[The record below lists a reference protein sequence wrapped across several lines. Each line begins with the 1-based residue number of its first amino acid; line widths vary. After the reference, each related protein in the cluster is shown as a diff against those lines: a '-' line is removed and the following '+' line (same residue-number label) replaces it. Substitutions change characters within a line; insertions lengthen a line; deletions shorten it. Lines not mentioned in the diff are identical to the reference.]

1 MTAAVLRCSPGIAL
15 AGLLAMGCNP
25 DCDDPGRVNG
35 AYTVFSNAASED
47 WAATGLPPEPPD
59 QAALLGGILANGE
72 GEWALQYT
80 PNAAAYAVEIEGQ
93 RFLAEVAEAEEGC
106 NLLVLEMSGV
116 WTSEVGSVHTFTWSG
131 ELLWS
136 GERLDGTTTYAD
148 TWTWG
153 DLSGTIDIPDG
164 QLRGERQAG

>member
-1 MTAAVLRCSPGIAL
+1 MSAAAPRCSLGLVL
-15 AGLLAMGCNP
+15 ASLFAMGCNP

-47 WAATGLPPEPPD
+47 WTASGLPPELPD

-93 RFLAEVAEAEEGC
+93 RFLAEVGESEAGC
-106 NLLVLEMSGV
+106 NLLALEMSGV

-136 GERLDGTTTYAD
+136 DERLDGTYAYAD
-148 TWTWG
+148 TWAWD
-153 DLSGTIDIPDG
+153 DLSGAIDIPDG
-164 QLRGERQAG
+164 QLRGERQDG